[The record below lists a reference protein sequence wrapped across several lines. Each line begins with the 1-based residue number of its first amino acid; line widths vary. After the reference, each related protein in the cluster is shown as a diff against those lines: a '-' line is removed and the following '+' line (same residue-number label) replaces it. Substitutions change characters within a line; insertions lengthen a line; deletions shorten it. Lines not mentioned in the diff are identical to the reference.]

1 MRVLVTGAS
10 GQLGHK
16 TINYLQN
23 YGITVTTLGRKPI
36 NSKTMNYSWSL
47 GMSPNP
53 QAFVG
58 IDCVLHLAWST
69 TDRGDYDFHL
79 NVGGSRKI
87 FEAADL
93 SRVRIVNF
101 SSLSAINPL
110 SSYGKAKKTV
120 EDANV
125 RGVNLRIAK
134 LEEPYCNSDLHPA
147 KNILRKI
154 VFIPIP
160 RGLCIQVIEFDQLLS
175 ELVNHIK
182 GTSIPN
188 IYTLSYERY
197 ELREYIKKYH
207 GLSSFYVPRRIVSA
221 FFICCKSSR
230 TRYGNL
236 LHDRWVSLASTDQ
249 ALCQQVKSF

>member
-1 MRVLVTGAS
+1 LRILLTGAS

-16 TINYLQN
+16 ITNCLQN
-23 YGITVTTLGRKPI
+23 YGIEVTTLGRKPI
-36 NSKTMNYSWSL
+36 NSRTLNYSWSL

-79 NVGGSRKI
+79 NVGGSKKI

-93 SRVRIVNF
+93 LRVRIVNF
-101 SSLSAINPL
+101 SSLSVINPM
-110 SSYGKAKKTV
+110 SRYGKAKNTV
-120 EDANV
+120 EDANL
-125 RGVNLRIAK
+125 RGLNLRIAK
-134 LEEPYCNSDLHPA
+134 LEEPFFKSDLHPA

-154 VFIPIP
+154 VFIPVP
-160 RGLCIQVIEFDQLLS
+160 RGLGIQVVEFDQLLS
-175 ELVNHIK
+175 ELIKHIEE
-182 GTSIPN
+182 TSIPS

-197 ELREYIKKYH
+197 ELREYFKKYH
-207 GLSSFYVPRRIVSA
+207 GLSSFYVPKRIVSA
-221 FFICCKSSR
+221 FFICCKLSR

-236 LHDRWVSLASTDQ
+236 LHDRWLSLTSTDQ
-249 ALCQQVKSF
+249 ALCQKVKSF

>member
-1 MRVLVTGAS
+1 MRILLTGAS

-16 TINYLQN
+16 ITNYLEN
-23 YGITVTTLGRKPI
+23 YGIKVTTLGRKPI
-36 NSKTMNYSWSL
+36 NSRTLNYSWSL

-125 RGVNLRIAK
+125 RGLNLRIAK
-134 LEEPYCNSDLHPA
+134 LEEPFFKSDLHPA

-160 RGLCIQVIEFDQLLS
+160 RGLSIQVIEIDQLLS
-175 ELVNHIK
+175 DLIKHIK
-182 GTSIPN
+182 ETSIPS

-197 ELREYIKKYH
+197 ELGEYIKKYH
-207 GLSSFYVPRRIVSA
+207 GLSSFYVPKRVVSA

-249 ALCQQVKSF
+249 ALCRQVKSF